1 MAQIQDG
8 HHFKARRNS
17 SRPISQ
23 EPAIGS
29 ARDRMQIEGRAEGR
43 ILPIFKMA
51 EIQDGHHFKARR
63 ISSRP
68 ISQEPAIGSA
78 RDRMQIEGRAEGEFH
93 QFSKW
98 PKSKMAT
105 TLRLAEIPV
114 GRFRRNQRS
123 DRLGPDANRRS
134 SRGGISPIFKMAEIQ
149 DGHHFKAR
157 RNSSRPISQEP
168 AIGSARDRMQIEGRA
183 EGEFYQFSKRPK
195 SKMATTLRLAEIPVG
210 RFCRNQRSDRLGTG
224 CKSKVEPRENFTN
237 FQNGRNPRWPP
248 L

>member
-1 MAQIQDG
+1 MAEIQDG
-8 HHFKARRNS
+8 HHFKARRNIQSADFAGTSDRIGSGPDANRRS
-17 SRPISQ
+17 SR
-23 EPAIGS
+23 
-29 ARDRMQIEGRAEGR
+29 GR

-123 DRLGPDANRRS
+123 DRLG
-134 SRGGISPIFKMAEIQ
+134 
-149 DGHHFKAR
+149 
-157 RNSSRPISQEP
+157 
-168 AIGSARDRMQIEGRA
+168 
-183 EGEFYQFSKRPK
+183 
-195 SKMATTLRLAEIPVG
+195 
-210 RFCRNQRSDRLGTG
+210 TG
-224 CKSKVEPRENFTN
+224 CKSKVEPRGNFTN

>member
-1 MAQIQDG
+1 MAEIQDG

-29 ARDRMQIEGRAEGR
+29 ARDRMQIEGRAEGEFYQFSKW
-43 ILPIFKMA
+43 PKSKMA
-51 EIQDGHHFKARR
+51 TTLRLAEYPVGRFRRNQRSDRLGTGCKSKARAEGEFYQFSKR
-63 ISSRP
+63 PKSKMATTLRLAEISSRP

-114 GRFRRNQRS
+114 GRFRRNQ
-123 DRLGPDANRRS
+123 
-134 SRGGISPIFKMAEIQ
+134 
-149 DGHHFKAR
+149 
-157 RNSSRPISQEP
+157 
-168 AIGSARDRMQIEGRA
+168 
-183 EGEFYQFSKRPK
+183 
-195 SKMATTLRLAEIPVG
+195 
-210 RFCRNQRSDRLGTG
+210 
-224 CKSKVEPRENFTN
+224 
-237 FQNGRNPRWPP
+237 
-248 L
+248 

>member
-1 MAQIQDG
+1 MQIEGRAEGRILPIFKMAEIQDG
-8 HHFKARRNS
+8 HHFKARRNIQSADFAGTSDRIGSGPDANRRS
-17 SRPISQ
+17 SR
-23 EPAIGS
+23 G
-29 ARDRMQIEGRAEGR
+29 G

-78 RDRMQIEGRAEGEFH
+78 RDRMQIEGRAEGEFY

-123 DRLGPDANRRS
+123 DRLG
-134 SRGGISPIFKMAEIQ
+134 
-149 DGHHFKAR
+149 
-157 RNSSRPISQEP
+157 
-168 AIGSARDRMQIEGRA
+168 
-183 EGEFYQFSKRPK
+183 
-195 SKMATTLRLAEIPVG
+195 
-210 RFCRNQRSDRLGTG
+210 TG
-224 CKSKVEPRENFTN
+224 CKSKVEPRGNFTN